1 MNILQEM
8 IMDLW
13 NNSSIIGRN
22 MNIKENKCND
32 KLTELNKMQQTDIEI
47 KIRQF
52 IMQRIHDIET
62 EKQRKLYVEP
72 DIIEELQYYITR
84 SWLLD
89 KEQMTQDL
97 QYLKMSYSDV
107 VSNRK
112 EA

>member
-1 MNILQEM
+1 MDILQEM

-13 NNSSIIGRN
+13 NNSTITRRN
-22 MNIKENKCND
+22 MDIKDNKYNS
-32 KLTELNKMQQTDIEI
+32 KWTELNEIQQTNIEI

-52 IMQRIHDIET
+52 IMQRIHDIEI
-62 EKQRKLYVEP
+62 EKQRKLYIEP

-97 QYLKMSYSDV
+97 QYLKISFPDI